1 MPGRNDWFTFPQ
13 KWLECKRAVDKV
25 DPELWRIHDKL
36 YDLKDFAAFHPGGA
50 QWIQLT
56 KGTDITEA
64 FEVSHLFDEAYGASM
79 LKKFYVCNSPYPR
92 TSKFTFATDGFYK
105 TLKRKAVPVLKKVGT
120 GPSSEMR
127 FIQGKSVNHLFRRM
141 CKTDYFNYFIFRW
154 PCLSLQC
161 PFYLNCLES
170 ISSHCFDHNVGSPV
184 RIGLRYEYQL
194 CSQLHPSSNTI

>member
-1 MPGRNDWFTFPQ
+1 MPLGPEIPEMPGRNDWFTFPQ

-36 YDLKDFAAFHPGGA
+36 YDLKDFATIHPGGA

-79 LKKFYVCNSPYPR
+79 LKKFYVCDSLYPR
-92 TSKFTFATDGFYK
+92 TSKFTFDTDGFYK
-105 TLKRKAVPVLKKVGT
+105 TLKRKAVPILKKVGT

-127 FIQGKSVNHLFRRM
+127 FIQGESVNHLFHH
-141 CKTDYFNYFIFRW
+141 D
-154 PCLSLQC
+154 
-161 PFYLNCLES
+161 
-170 ISSHCFDHNVGSPV
+170 V
-184 RIGLRYEYQL
+184 
-194 CSQLHPSSNTI
+194 